1 MYIFFICIK
10 NIYLY
15 KEYTNIQIK
24 KSLVTCC
31 MDLPQHKLEALW
43 SRFAWASLIYAG
55 LINPCM
61 PTVAFNICCPRG
73 CVSRHNGG
81 TSGAPLKPLRDDS
94 ALRAVSRTANVER
107 TGRHKWVNLTRVHCI
122 SYWKLSMQTENI
134 SGIVSVRL
142 QLLFFKL
149 SRMSRIEY
157 LWYKVYTI

>member
-1 MYIFFICIK
+1 MYLLSLRFYKCQAWVSISWVESIDRFELQAIF
-10 NIYLY
+10 
-15 KEYTNIQIK
+15 
-24 KSLVTCC
+24 
-31 MDLPQHKLEALW
+31 
-43 SRFAWASLIYAG
+43 
-55 LINPCM
+55 
-61 PTVAFNICCPRG
+61 PTVPNICCPRD